1 MTNLTANFFADLS
14 KQDAHA
20 ATLLA
25 RAAVSSNF
33 DVSEMWAVCRYIERT
48 TGKHLYN
55 VFDTELAIY
64 HGFAH
69 DLLGDYDTFQALHE
83 EADAYLT
90 SLKTE

>member
-1 MTNLTANFFADLS
+1 MTTLTTNFFADLAN
-14 KQDAHA
+14 QDAYA

-25 RAAVSSNF
+25 KAAVSSNF

-69 DLLGDYDTFQALHE
+69 DLLDDYETLQALRE

-90 SLKTE
+90 SLKAE